1 MINPRVLA
9 GGRYKLDRKLGSG
22 GMADVWLAH
31 DNKLNRSVAVK
42 LLALDRM
49 RNSRRRDA
57 LTEQMHARYEK
68 EWQSMARIRSPYVAA
83 IHDRGQEGDQVYF
96 VMEWIDGQSLDH
108 YVGPGNVLTLPQVTR
123 WSVQICEGLADA
135 HDVDVV
141 HRDIKPANIV
151 INENG
156 NARIVDFG
164 LARLLDVTET
174 HGAGATWRYIAPE
187 RCNGEPGTHL
197 SDLYSLGCVMYEMLA
212 GNPPFTSRNGDSVAI
227 ITMHLR
233 QQPVDLGRVRRG
245 VPAVL
250 GDLVMSLL
258 AKEPGQRP
266 QHARAVARTIRRSVE
281 HRPERPA
288 VGSEVATPSTT
299 PAATTDPLE
308 RVHAQEQRVRE
319 LLSVHPGD
327 HPAVVDAR
335 FRLAELTGDAGDPR
349 GAADLYE
356 AVGTDCAEFYGPY
369 HSRVL
374 DAYDHMARWI
384 AAPS

>member
-1 MINPRVLA
+1 MSNARVLA
-9 GGRYKLDRKLGSG
+9 DGRYQLDRKLGSG

-31 DNKLNRSVAVK
+31 DNKMNRPVAVK

-49 RNSRRRDA
+49 RGSRRRDA
-57 LTEQMHARYEK
+57 LTEQMQARYEK
-68 EWQSMARIRSPYVAA
+68 EWQSMARISSPYVAA
-83 IHDRGQEGDQVYF
+83 IHDRGQEGDQAYF
-96 VMEWIDGQSLDH
+96 VMEWIDGRSLDH
-108 YVGPGNVLTLPQVTR
+108 YVGPGSVLTLPQVTR

-135 HDVDVV
+135 HDADVV

-151 INENG
+151 INGNG

-197 SDLYSLGCVMYEMLA
+197 SDLYSLGCVMYEMLT
-212 GNPPFTSRNGDSVAI
+212 GNPPFTSRHGDSVAI
-227 ITMHLR
+227 VTMHLR
-233 QQPVDLGRVRRG
+233 QRPVDLGRVRRG

-250 GDLVMSLL
+250 SDLVMSLL
-258 AKEPGQRP
+258 AKEPAQRP
-266 QHARAVARTIRRSVE
+266 QHARAVARTIRGSVE

-288 VGSEVATPSTT
+288 SGTEVTTPSAL
-299 PAATTDPLE
+299 PAATSDPMD
-308 RVHAQEQRVRE
+308 RVHSQEQRVRG
-319 LLSVHPGD
+319 LLSEHTAD

-335 FRLAELTGDAGDPR
+335 FELAELTGDAGDPR

-356 AVGTDCAEFYGPY
+356 AVGVDCAEFYGPY
-369 HSRVL
+369 HPRVL
-374 DAYDHMARWI
+374 DAYERMARWI
-384 AAPS
+384 AASS